1 MIAVSGLE
9 KQFGG
14 AGTVI
19 RALEAVSFS
28 VERGEFLS
36 IVGPSGCGKTTLLR
50 IIAGTVPATRGSVQ
64 VDGRAMSGPSPEI
77 GMVFQAPVLFPWRTV
92 LENVLVPAD
101 VRRVSRGRY
110 RDRAIKMLTTAGLGG
125 FENEYPWR
133 LSGGMQQRAAICRAL
148 VYDPPVLLLDE
159 PFGALDAMTREVMNA
174 ELMRLCALS
183 QPSVV
188 LITHSISEA
197 VFLSDRVLVMS
208 SRPGRVVADIRIDLP
223 RPRSIDVMGS
233 ARFAALTHEIRTV
246 LVSHHGLS
254 AH

>member
-1 MIAVSGLE
+1 MIAVDGLE
-9 KQFGG
+9 KCFGG
-14 AGTVI
+14 PDIGI
-19 RALEAVSFS
+19 RALEDVSFA
-28 VERGEFLS
+28 VERGEFVS

-64 VDGRAMSGPSPEI
+64 INGRKATGPSTEI

-101 VRRVSRGRY
+101 VRRVPRSTY
-110 RDRAIKMLTTAGLGG
+110 REKATKMLATAGLAG

-208 SRPGRVVADIRIDLP
+208 SRPGRLVADIPIDLP
-223 RPRSIDVMGS
+223 RPRSIEAMGS
-233 ARFAALTHEIRTV
+233 GQFAALTHEVRTV
-246 LVSHHGLS
+246 LASHHGLT
-254 AH
+254 AR